1 MIRLKNVC
9 KEFGEIKAVDD
20 ISLSIK
26 KGEIVGFLG
35 PNAAGKTT
43 TLRMIAGVLPP
54 SDGEVVINR
63 KQVSQNKNKLQKN
76 IGYLPENNP
85 LYENLTVEEFLHFF
99 LEIKGVAKKHWNK
112 SIDYIV
118 ENTGI
123 EKAFY
128 RPIGEL
134 SKGFRQRVGLAQ
146 ALLTKPKI
154 LILDEPTEGLDPNQ
168 RTEIHKLIKKLA
180 KKRTVL
186 IASHILPEITK
197 IANRVVIIH
206 KGKKVADGTYKELSK
221 LQKGGT
227 TLEVKVSSGAA
238 IKRIKKIKG
247 VVSVSKKTELE
258 DIFGRLT
265 K

>member
-1 MIRLKNVC
+1 MIRLKSVC
-9 KEFGEIKAVDD
+9 KDFDQIRAVDD
-20 ISLSIK
+20 ISLEIK

-54 SDGEVVINR
+54 SDGEVVINKKR
-63 KQVSQNKNKLQKN
+63 VDEYKNKLQKD

-85 LYENLTVEEFLHFF
+85 LYENLTVEEFLRFF
-99 LEIKGVAKKHWNK
+99 LQVKEVDRNKWDNTIK
-112 SIDYIV
+112 YIV
-118 ENTGI
+118 KNTGI
-123 EKAFY
+123 EKAYF

-134 SKGFRQRVGLAQ
+134 SKGYRQRVGLAQ

-197 IANRVVIIH
+197 IASRIIIIH

-221 LQKGGT
+221 MKKGGT
-227 TLEVKVSSGAA
+227 TLEVKVNSKAA
-238 IKRIKKIKG
+238 IKRVKKVKG
-247 VVSVSKKTELE
+247 VVSVTQKAELE
-258 DIFGRLT
+258 EIFGRLT